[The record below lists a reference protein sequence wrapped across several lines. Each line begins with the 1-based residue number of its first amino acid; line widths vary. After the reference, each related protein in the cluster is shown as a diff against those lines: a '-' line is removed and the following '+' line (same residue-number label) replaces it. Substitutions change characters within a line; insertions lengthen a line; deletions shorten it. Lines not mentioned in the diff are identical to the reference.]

1 MACWEYWPAVLLLL
15 RLDHDLKKKIFHP
28 PGNDHMGPTEREVR
42 KIIDSKVIWDGICD
56 RSQEGKVANKN
67 GSIMASTH
75 GRKLTFPMRSDGGN
89 TMKWTASR
97 KNQRIILFISRHC
110 SFDSIKQ
117 LCEGKNGL
125 NSECAYPIPS
135 HGNGLF
141 TYIWLF
147 SMVFMEVNIPFFPW
161 MVWVCA
167 LEVIYIYKYIYIYAR
182 GRRFTEGSLSRILWM
197 VKNC

>member
-89 TMKWTASR
+89 TMK
-97 KNQRIILFISRHC
+97 
-110 SFDSIKQ
+110 
-117 LCEGKNGL
+117 
-125 NSECAYPIPS
+125 
-135 HGNGLF
+135 
-141 TYIWLF
+141 
-147 SMVFMEVNIPFFPW
+147 
-161 MVWVCA
+161 
-167 LEVIYIYKYIYIYAR
+167 
-182 GRRFTEGSLSRILWM
+182 
-197 VKNC
+197 